1 MLLVPHWWSQIAS
14 AWVPASD
21 GYSLTVNFAV
31 QPAVSDTFTR
41 ASEAQW
47 WALLRTG
54 GGTITSCDLEA
65 VVTTASSGVTSVTGT
80 GLVSITAG
88 ATPVVSLVSG
98 AANLVVATPN
108 GSAGV
113 PVERALVTADLPLVP
128 VAKGGTGVATASAN
142 VVFGGPPSG
151 GAAAPSFRSLVS
163 ADMPATVLTASYL
176 FVSPIDLGT
185 GVTFSPIAG
194 DYVWGT
200 SWTSLKDTQL
210 VNVSAYTGETTGTL
224 YLKVWVSGVAVASGT
239 VAISGAGVY
248 SLASPFSYTAV
259 AGTTFTVSAYAS
271 VGVYGIPSFVNTY
284 TNTSYP
290 ILGAPSLV
298 LANPRLYGSGNVEP
312 ASTSSNYIF
321 GVEPVIG

>member
-1 MLLVPHWWSQIAS
+1 MPDTSSWEPHAPAS
-14 AWVPASD
+14 A
-21 GYSLTVNFAV
+21 G
-31 QPAVSDTFTR
+31 
-41 ASEAQW
+41 
-47 WALLRTG
+47 
-54 GGTITSCDLEA
+54 
-65 VVTTASSGVTSVTGT
+65 GVTSVGGT
-80 GLVSITAG
+80 APIASSGG
-88 ATPVVSLVSG
+88 ATPTISLTGVVPV
-98 AANLVVATPN
+98 ANGGTGVATAAQNRVLATPD
-108 GSAGV
+108 GSTGA
-113 PVERALVTADLPLVP
+113 PSFRALVAADLPTVT
-128 VAKGGTGVATASAN
+128 VAKGGTGVATAAAN
-142 VVFGGPPSG
+142 AFFGGLTSG

-163 ADMPATVLTASYL
+163 ADMPASVLTASYL

-200 SWTSLKDTQL
+200 SWTALKDTQL

-224 YLKVWVSGVAVASGT
+224 YLKIWVGGVAVASGT

-248 SLASPFSYTAV
+248 TLATPFSYTAV
-259 AGTTFTVSAYAS
+259 AGTTFTASAYAD

-290 ILGAPSLV
+290 IPGSPSLM

-312 ASTSSNYIF
+312 AATSSNYIF

>member
-1 MLLVPHWWSQIAS
+1 MPDPVSWEPHA
-14 AWVPASD
+14 PAS
-21 GYSLTVNFAV
+21 
-31 QPAVSDTFTR
+31 
-41 ASEAQW
+41 
-47 WALLRTG
+47 G
-54 GGTITSCDLEA
+54 G
-65 VVTTASSGVTSVTGT
+65 GVTSVSAASPLASSGGTTPSISLTG
-80 GLVSITAG
+80 VI
-88 ATPVVSLVSG
+88 
-98 AANLVVATPN
+98 
-108 GSAGV
+108 
-113 PVERALVTADLPLVP
+113 P
-128 VAKGGTGVATASAN
+128 VANGGTGVATAAQNRVLATPDGST
-142 VVFGGPPSG
+142 G
-151 GAAAPSFRSLVS
+151 APSFRVLVAADLPTVTVAKGGTGAATTS
-163 ADMPATVLTASYL
+163 ASYAFIGPAGSSGAPSFRALTAADLPASVLSASYL

-210 VNVSAYTGETTGTL
+210 VNISAYTGETTGTL

-290 ILGAPSLV
+290 ILGSPSLMMT
-298 LANPRLYGSGNVEP
+298 NPRLYGSGNVEP